1 MAGSLK
7 EFLNHGILPF
17 VGRVDEADRLF
28 RFWLDTVETN
38 TLCAGLLLGEAGI
51 GKSRLIEEVTARIM
65 HAGGAV
71 VHVKLYPES
80 TVSIIPLIAK
90 ALRLSGNRRRGTQE
104 AGGTMTAVTDDLRR
118 LTHLRPTLLIIEDI
132 HLLSDDA
139 VGEIGLLLEN
149 LADDVLTVLFVAR
162 PVDLPVRSVIAPY
175 VRTELQLQG
184 LLPEHV
190 ATLLDRLF
198 ALPRE
203 TDVVRLLMNAAH
215 GNPLALRSAIRAAL
229 HSGAL
234 RLDEANN
241 RWRVTFPLPSLSQ
254 TVKQNVAV
262 LSEGMMSHLTEGER
276 RAAERLACLGEVF
289 AREAAEAAVEDADT
303 MLEALSSKGVIGPSI
318 TSASALPGG
327 ASGTQVLAFTHTIL
341 HIHLAERAALDVPT
355 LIGLIAGNAPLY
367 SVLPFQIIARNGHA
381 FTVSADE
388 ARRAIR
394 RSINVAGALNESQ
407 DWRLAVDACNAGM
420 AIHRGDST
428 QWSAEEARLLS
439 VRLLCCRM
447 ELLRRIEDANE
458 YRTQCNALLE
468 LVEADDSPTL
478 LPYRLRALAYRHVLG
493 RRTDPSLCLQTW
505 ERARELI
512 GAHPELRCTD
522 EYIDY
527 LEAAARSMLYM
538 AHDEMVRVIE
548 AELNLCST
556 ETEIS
561 PERSL
566 RIRQIVAFHF
576 LDIFET
582 PEELAKRIAMLEQFE
597 EIDESPRLA
606 NFLISKLT
614 FLYTIG
620 ALDACLQCAERATPM
635 ARHLGLTS
643 NYYIGALTRQCALAA
658 IGADLDTVESEIIA
672 LGSTVRDAVPH
683 FEVFAHLGICETA
696 LFRGA
701 SDWLAAR
708 FERYAHNAQYLREEA
723 RWLLA
728 FEEPTRPN
736 ARPDA
741 VTMSRPK
748 LQRAVELMVA
758 AESAGSDAPTTATLV
773 DAFTS
778 AMRAPL
784 LRLFDLLERRLLLA
798 MVMRLRD
805 SERYRGLPE
814 QLAPEIGSMMI
825 ETLDWLR
832 ARRISAYIAPFL
844 ERYGMFLPDDE
855 LQRRRAEAVEIGAE
869 RSAELLGSTQR
880 ARARKR
886 ITMIGAVQLLPL
898 QGRPIPIRGARLR
911 TLLGL
916 MIAGAMKG
924 SPLSHQ
930 EFSTI
935 VSGSE
940 DPDKARK
947 TLNGVV
953 FRLRD
958 LLGHDAVNTDGETP
972 TLDLDLMEVDL
983 VDAQRDLVDAWA
995 AQREGSLVRAQR
1007 RLRAVLDLT
1016 RGQVAFPSLYDDYF
1030 ERIRVEFESSL
1041 RTLLLKV
1048 AHGLLAQSD
1057 AEKAEELLRI
1067 GFAAMAEDDEI
1078 AELLC
1083 RTLETRGKRTEAER
1097 VRMRLSDL
1105 SE

>member
-1 MAGSLK
+1 MPGTLK

-17 VGRVDEADRLF
+17 VGRVDESDRLF

-38 TLCAGLLLGEAGI
+38 ALCAGLLLGEAGI
-51 GKSRLIEEVTARIM
+51 GKSRLIEEVTARI
-65 HAGGAV
+65 ARSGGAV

-80 TVSIIPLIAK
+80 TASIVPLIAK
-90 ALRLSGNRRRGTQE
+90 ALRLSGNRRRSAQDI
-104 AGGTMTAVTDDLRR
+104 GGTMAAVTEDLRR

-132 HLLSDDA
+132 HLLSGDA

-162 PVDLPVRSVIAPY
+162 PVDLPVRSVIQPY
-175 VRTELQLQG
+175 LRTEVQLQG
-184 LLPEHV
+184 LLSEHV
-190 ATLLDRLF
+190 AALVDRLF
-198 ALPRE
+198 ALPQE

-234 RLDEANN
+234 QLDEVNN
-241 RWRVTFPLPSLSQ
+241 RWRVAFPLPSLSR

-262 LSEGMMSHLTEGER
+262 LSEGMMSHLAEGER
-276 RAAERLACLGEVF
+276 HAAARLACLGEIF
-289 AREAAEAAVEDADT
+289 AREAAEAIVDDAGT
-303 MLEALSSKGVIGPSI
+303 MLEALSFKGVIGPSI
-318 TSASALPGG
+318 TSASPLPGD
-327 ASGTQVLAFTHTIL
+327 ASGSQVLAFTHTIL
-341 HIHLAERAALDVPT
+341 HVHLAERTALDVAT
-355 LIGLIAGNAPLY
+355 LIRLIAGDAPLY
-367 SVLPFQIIARNGHA
+367 SVLPFQIIARNNGG
-381 FTVSADE
+381 FTVSVDE
-388 ARRAIR
+388 AHRAIA
-394 RSINVAGALNESQ
+394 RSINVADALNASQ

-420 AIHRGDST
+420 AIHQGASAL
-428 QWSAEEARLLS
+428 WSPEEARLLA

-458 YRTQCNALLE
+458 YKVQCNALLE
-468 LVEADDSPTL
+468 LVEADAPPAL

-505 ERARELI
+505 EQARDLI

-538 AHDEMVRVIE
+538 ARDEMVRVIE
-548 AELNLCST
+548 DELNRCST
-556 ETEIS
+556 GSDVS
-561 PERSL
+561 PERAL
-566 RIRQIVAFHF
+566 RIRQIIAFHF

-582 PEELAKRIAMLEQFE
+582 PEELAKRIELLEQFE
-597 EIDESPRLA
+597 EIAESPRLA

-614 FLYTIG
+614 FLYTTG

-635 ARHLGLTS
+635 ARRLGLTS

-672 LGSTVRDAVPH
+672 LGGTVRDAVPH
-683 FEVFAHLGICETA
+683 FEVFAHLGIIETA

-728 FEEPTRPN
+728 FEEPARPG

-741 VTMSRPK
+741 VTMSRPGIR
-748 LQRAVELMVA
+748 RAVALMVA
-758 AESAGSDAPTTATLV
+758 AESEGPEAPGAASLVEAVVTAMQT
-773 DAFTS
+773 
-778 AMRAPL
+778 PL

-798 MVMRLRD
+798 MVTRLRGD
-805 SERYRGLPE
+805 ERYRDVPGRLTP
-814 QLAPEIGSMMI
+814 AIAAMMR
-825 ETLDWLR
+825 ETLGWLR
-832 ARRISAYIAPFL
+832 ARRIAAYMTPFL

-855 LQRRRAEAVEIGAE
+855 LRRWRAEAVEIGAA

-886 ITMIGAVQLLPL
+886 ITMIGAMQLLPL
-898 QGRPIPIRGARLR
+898 QGGPIPIRGARLR

-916 MIAGAMKG
+916 MVAGAMRG
-924 SPLSHQ
+924 GALSHQ

-935 VSGSE
+935 VAGSE
-940 DPDKARK
+940 DPHKARK

-958 LLGHDAVNTDGETP
+958 LLGHDAVNTDSDTP
-972 TLDLDLMEVDL
+972 TLDLDLMDVDL
-983 VDAQRDLVDAWA
+983 IDAQRDLDDAWA

-1007 RLRAVLDLT
+1007 RLRGVLDLT

-1030 ERIRVEFESSL
+1030 ERIRMEFESSL

-1048 AHGLLAQSD
+1048 ANGLLVEGD

-1083 RTLETRGKRTEAER
+1083 HTLEARGKRTEAER
-1097 VRMRLSDL
+1097 VRMRLSDM
-1105 SE
+1105 SD